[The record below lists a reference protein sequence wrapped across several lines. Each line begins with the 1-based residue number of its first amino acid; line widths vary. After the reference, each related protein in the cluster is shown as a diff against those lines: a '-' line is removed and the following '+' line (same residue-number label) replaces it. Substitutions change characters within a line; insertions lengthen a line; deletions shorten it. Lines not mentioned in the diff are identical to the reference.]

1 LALQVG
7 CAKDQM
13 INNKKSVLNNWS
25 DVLLHLIQKKV
36 MSKLIVVAGA
46 SGNLGVRIVNALL
59 ERKAQVRV
67 IVRSSGKNSDL
78 IRDFRAKGVEIV
90 EMQAWN
96 VQELTR
102 ACSGAHCVIS
112 ALSGLREV
120 IIDAQKVL
128 LDGAIAARV
137 PRFIPSDYALDFT
150 KFSHGENRNL
160 DWRREFHQYLDKAP
174 IESTSIFNGAFAD
187 MLTGQMPLVLF
198 KQKKVL
204 YWGKADHAMTFTTMD
219 NTAAYTANA
228 AMDSKTPR
236 YLRIAGDSKSPNE
249 MLKVINKVS
258 GEQYKTFRAGG
269 PGLLS
274 FLIKVA
280 RTFSPGKTEL
290 YPAWQGMQYM
300 RNMIDDRAKLHSTD
314 NARYNDI
321 KWTSAED
328 VLRAHLAGE
337 K

>member
-1 LALQVG
+1 
-7 CAKDQM
+7 
-13 INNKKSVLNNWS
+13 
-25 DVLLHLIQKKV
+25 

-46 SGNLGVRIVNALL
+46 TGNLGTRIVKALL
-59 ERKAQVRV
+59 ERKSEVRV
-67 IVRSSGKNSDL
+67 IVRSASLNTDL
-78 IRDFRAKGVEIV
+78 VNMFRNNGVEIAEV
-90 EMQAWN
+90 QSWN
-96 VQELTR
+96 VEELSK
-102 ACSGAHCVIS
+102 ACAGAHCVVS

-120 IIDAQKVL
+120 IIDAQKLL
-128 LDGAIAARV
+128 LDGAIAAGV
-137 PRFIPSDYALDFT
+137 KRFIPSDYALDFT
-150 KFSHGENRNL
+150 RFSHGENRNL
-160 DWRREFHQYLDKAP
+160 DWRREFHQHLDKAP
-174 IESTSIFNGAFAD
+174 IEATSILNGAFAD

-228 AMDSKTPR
+228 ALEAKTPR

-249 MLKVINKVS
+249 MLEVINKVS

-300 RNMIDDRAKLHSTD
+300 RNMIDDRAKLTSTD
-314 NARYNDI
+314 NGRYKDI

-337 K
+337 KW